1 MPESLRR
8 ITIPTADGSRHE
20 LSLLTIDDLREPLE
34 KLAAIAEFYDIL
46 MSKGPKALAEHIIRY
61 AVSLPAGNYDSMLH
75 VAEHLCPGIL
85 ASLYEA
91 LGGVTAR
98 EIADHFPDVGAIV
111 TPADACFVEIYR
123 GEYGSGGV
131 YFASNGLLL
140 SSRMSRAALYHFP
153 QPRCVDTI
161 RYWNFST
168 YPRLEICE
176 VNHSSLDKDAIPYLP
191 PKSISGLTNLRA
203 CSSLRLIDNSG
214 RSRLEQVGGYGCA
227 IEDRP
232 SSSAAFRYAFQD
244 WASSENPGNEVDL
257 LSLPAEW
264 QTGGLNIDCMCAGL
278 RNVRSFPFLSVNSCS
293 GAYLFQ
299 RNPDRPPY
307 ETGPSRR
314 CHVVGIG
321 RKCTGSDPQTDLSG
335 LVNWYTPDMEYSFR
349 NTADKAAVSGWRIL
363 LSNDCY
369 TRLSSSMRASLAAKG
384 FTVVNAG

>member
-1 MPESLRR
+1 MPESLRQ
-8 ITIPTADGSRHE
+8 IIIPAADGSRNV
-20 LSLLTIDDLREPLE
+20 LSLLTVEDLREPLA
-34 KLAAIAEFYDIL
+34 KLSAIAEFYDIL
-46 MSKGPKALAEHIIRY
+46 MSGGPKALAEHIIRY
-61 AVSLPAGNYDSMLH
+61 AVSLPAGNYDPMLH

-91 LGGVTAR
+91 YGGLTAR
-98 EIADHFPDVGAIV
+98 EIADHFPDVVAIV
-111 TPADACFVEIYR
+111 APADACFVEKYS
-123 GEYGSGGV
+123 GEYGAGGV

-140 SSRMSRAALYHFP
+140 DSCMSKAARYHFP
-153 QPRCVDTI
+153 QPRCVDSI

-168 YPRLEICE
+168 CPSLEISE
-176 VNHSSLDKDAIPYLP
+176 VDHASLDKEAIPYLP

-203 CSSLRLIDNSG
+203 CSSLRLIDGSG
-214 RSRLEQVGGYGCA
+214 RSRLERVEGYGCE

-244 WASSENPGNEVDL
+244 WASSGNPDNEVDL

-264 QTGGLNIDCMCAGL
+264 QTGGLDIDCMCAGL
-278 RNVRSFPFLSVNSCS
+278 RNVRTFPFLSVNGCA

-314 CHVVGIG
+314 CVVVGIG
-321 RKCTGSDPQTDLSG
+321 SYGAASSPQTDLSG
-335 LVNWYTPDMEYSFR
+335 LVGWTLADMNMSLN
-349 NTADKAAVSGWRIL
+349 NTASKAAVSGWRIL
-363 LSNDCY
+363 LSKDCY
-369 TRLSSSMRASLAAKG
+369 SRLSSTMLASLTRKG